1 MRFSLK
7 SGPKI
12 LPVVLIF
19 LSILAF
25 ALDVKIISPKN
36 GGYVSSEFLVG
47 VSASDQKGIKLV
59 ELYVNGFKISE
70 KSNEPYD
77 FQIPVNVGQ
86 LKWKLQIGNYIASSP
101 ALTADG
107 TIYIASKDTNLYAIS
122 SDGKIKWKFKTG
134 GEVFSSPTVGPDG
147 TVYIGSSDTYL
158 YAIKPDGSLKWK
170 FKTTDRIV
178 SSPSIGKDG
187 TICVGS

>member
-1 MRFSLK
+1 MKFHWK
-7 SGPKI
+7 QGFKV
-12 LPVVLIF
+12 LPVILIF

-25 ALDVKIISPKN
+25 ALDVKITSPKN
-36 GGYVSSEFLVG
+36 GSYVSSEFLVN
-47 VSASDQKGIKLV
+47 VLASDQKGIKLV
-59 ELYVNGFKISE
+59 ELYVNDFKISE

-101 ALTADG
+101 SLTADG

-134 GEVFSSPTVGPDG
+134 AEVLSSPAVGPDG

-158 YAIKPDGSLKWK
+158 
-170 FKTTDRIV
+170 
-178 SSPSIGKDG
+178 
-187 TICVGS
+187 